1 MTNILIV
8 DDSSTIRKVI
18 MKFMMRAGLPSDGIH
33 EAVDGVQALE
43 ILADKQFDLIFSDIN
58 MPNMDGIEFIAT
70 VRKKGITTPI
80 ITVSSEGDEEQFLSV
95 LKAGAGGCFKKSLFV
110 YLLDQFSALSQ
121 QPQEPAS

>member
-43 ILADKQFDLIFSDIN
+43 MLADKQFDLIFSDIN

-95 LKAGAGGCFKKSLFV
+95 LKAGAGGCVKKALFV
-110 YLLDQFSALSQ
+110 YLLDQFSSLTQHS
-121 QPQEPAS
+121 QEPAP